1 MITVLIRVEHGAE
14 ALAATLGFV
23 IPAVV
28 DGLVADAVVLC
39 SRPDETVVAVAEA
52 VGATLSVAPTQGW
65 REGAALA
72 KRDWLFCLEDGD
84 MPSEGWIRTVE
95 RFVALS
101 RSGCRFG
108 RLERRRRGLFGG
120 IVVRL
125 RETIAS
131 PKVQPGDVVHRSM
144 LAQEAALQR
153 PVRIR
158 ASIDRDPVFGGRNP

>member
-1 MITVLIRVEHGAE
+1 MITALIRVEHGAE
-14 ALAATLGFV
+14 ALAATLGSL

-28 DGLVADAVVLC
+28 DGLVADAVVLG
-39 SRPDETVVAVAEA
+39 SRADDAVVGVTEA
-52 VGATLSVAPTQGW
+52 MGATLSVTPTQAW

-84 MPSEGWIRTVE
+84 IPSEGWIRTVE

-101 RSGCRFG
+101 RAGTRFG
-108 RLERRRRGLFGG
+108 RLERRPRGLFGG
-120 IVVRL
+120 TVERL
-125 RETIAS
+125 RDTIAS
-131 PKVQPGDVVHRSM
+131 PKVRSGDVVHRSM

-158 ASIDRDPVFGGRNP
+158 AWIDRDPAFGGRNS